1 MLPDYAKEGEELKF
15 EAQVTDP
22 SRIEPFRNFFV
33 LDVKAERLQ
42 TSGGKGTSGGSG
54 SEPGTS
60 KGSKEGGEGQTKDLL
75 LDIPEPHK
83 VSEKDWHK
91 HEPRFDRFTAMRIK
105 EPPGGGGYDYYINID
120 NVHLESFMKAQPKLA
135 SGIKLRFKVGMTIV
149 ALALLHQEQLRAK
162 AGSREDMPDMPDD
175 QVDIRDRVAQ
185 VTSALAPF
193 LLPMIESVSELDEDV
208 EYLSESA
215 GEAA

>member
-1 MLPDYAKEGEELKF
+1 ML
-15 EAQVTDP
+15 T
-22 SRIEPFRNFFV
+22 
-33 LDVKAERLQ
+33 VKAERLQ
-42 TSGGKGTSGGSG
+42 TSGGKGSSGGSG
-54 SEPGTS
+54 SESGS
-60 KGSKEGGEGQTKDLL
+60 NKGSKEGEGQTKDSL
-75 LDIPEPHK
+75 LDIPEPHEI
-83 VSEKDWHK
+83 SENDWHK

-105 EPPGGGGYDYYINID
+105 EPPGGGGYDYYINAD
-120 NVHLESFMKAQPKLA
+120 NVHLQTFMKANPKLA

-149 ALALLHQEQLRAK
+149 ALALLHQEQLRRRDV
-162 AGSREDMPDMPDD
+162 SREDLPDMPDD
-175 QVDIRDRVAQ
+175 KVDIRDRVAQ